1 MTESERVESQERQEK
16 VNTVSKGKWV
26 RTGNSYIWIDNDW
39 EFSTIDLLTQ
49 SSYLGDPEIQDRMY
63 IKKPTHD
70 ESTQYQ
76 KKKKKRKSVKVAR
89 KKSHFT

>member
-49 SSYLGDPEIQDRMY
+49 SSYLGDPEIQDRMN
-63 IKKPTHD
+63 IKKPTHMKVHN
-70 ESTQYQ
+70 TKG
-76 KKKKKRKSVKVAR
+76 KKKKKEKV
-89 KKSHFT
+89 

>member
-1 MTESERVESQERQEK
+1 MTESERVESQQRQEE

-49 SSYLGDPEIQDRMY
+49 SSYSGDLEIQDRMN

-76 KKKKKRKSVKVAR
+76 RQKKSVKVAR
-89 KKSHFT
+89 KKSQFT